1 MRLNRSPAILSAAVG
16 IMLLWHAGESG
27 AQPILAIGPDADVTE
42 EGLHRVEPSIMEAA
56 WVLPDL
62 DLSKYTRVL
71 LMPTAVQ
78 FREVTEMSV
87 YATSK
92 TGGSE
97 FPLNDQR
104 KEWIRT
110 TWREAVDAEFALEES
125 YEVYPGVGEGV
136 LVVQGFLVDMV
147 SHFPPESSRSEY
159 TYVQDPWEASVVLE
173 LRDAT
178 TAQLLARTVDRRY
191 GTGLL
196 DIGEAWMRTE
206 DLIER
211 WAAVLTER
219 LDQLAEISSP
229 GGSRT
234 PSWAR

>member
-1 MRLNRSPAILSAAVG
+1 MRPRISPAILSAVAGTV
-16 IMLLWHAGESG
+16 LLWHAADSG
-27 AQPILAIGPDADVTE
+27 AQPILAVGPDADVTE

-62 DLSKYTRVL
+62 DLSKYSRVL

-78 FREVTEMSV
+78 FRDVAETSV
-87 YATSK
+87 YARTK
-92 TGGSE
+92 TGETE
-97 FPLNDQR
+97 FPLNEQR
-104 KEWIRT
+104 QEWFRT
-110 TWREAVDAEFALEES
+110 KWREAVDAEFAREES
-125 YEVYPGVGEGV
+125 YNVYPGVGEDV
-136 LVVQGFLVDMV
+136 LVVQALLVDVV
-147 SHFPPESSRSEY
+147 SHFPPESSRSEF
-159 TYVQDPWEASVVLE
+159 TYVQDPWEASVLLE

-178 TAQLLARTVDRRY
+178 TSQLLARTLDRRY

-211 WAAVLTER
+211 WATVVTLR
-219 LDQLAEISSP
+219 LDQLTEISSP
-229 GGSRT
+229 GGSQT

>member
-1 MRLNRSPAILSAAVG
+1 MRLNISPAILSSAAG

-62 DLSKYTRVL
+62 DLSKYRRIL

-78 FREVTEMSV
+78 FRDVRETST
-87 YATSK
+87 YAQSK
-92 TGGSE
+92 AGTIE

-104 KEWIRT
+104 KEWFGT
-110 TWREAVDAEFALEES
+110 KWREAVDAEFAREES
-125 YEVYPGVGEGV
+125 YEVYGGVGEDV
-136 LVVQGFLVDMV
+136 LVVQGFLADIV

-159 TYVQDPWEASVVLE
+159 TYVQDPWEASVILE

-178 TAQLLARTVDRRY
+178 TAQLLARTIDRRY

-196 DIGEAWMRTE
+196 DIGEAWMRTD

-219 LDQLAEISSP
+219 LDQLTEIASP

>member
-1 MRLNRSPAILSAAVG
+1 MRLKISPAILSSAVG

-27 AQPILAIGPDADVTE
+27 AQPILAIGADADITE

-62 DLSKYTRVL
+62 DLSKYSRVL

-78 FREVTEMSV
+78 FRDVAATNTYAQSKINASV
-87 YATSK
+87 
-92 TGGSE
+92 
-97 FPLNDQR
+97 FPLTEQR
-104 KEWIRT
+104 KEWLSGK
-110 TWREAVDAEFALEES
+110 WREAVDAEFAREEV
-125 YEVYPGVGEGV
+125 YEVYPGVGEDV
-136 LVVQGFLVDMV
+136 LVVQGFLVDVV
-147 SHFPPESSRSEY
+147 SHFPPESARSEY

-178 TAQLLARTVDRRY
+178 TTQLLARTVDRRY

-196 DIGEAWMRTE
+196 EVGEAWMRTE
-206 DLIER
+206 DLIKR
-211 WAAVLTER
+211 WAQVLTQR
-219 LDQLAEISSP
+219 LDQLEEISTP
-229 GGSRT
+229 GGSQT